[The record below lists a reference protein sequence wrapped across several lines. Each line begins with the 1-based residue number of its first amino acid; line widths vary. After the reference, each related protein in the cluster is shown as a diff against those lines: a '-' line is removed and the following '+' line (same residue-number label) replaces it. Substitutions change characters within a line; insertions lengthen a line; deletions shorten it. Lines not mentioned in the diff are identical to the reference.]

1 MWRANLRAEK
11 HAVRENEML
20 PRLRKVVL
28 RNLPELHIWKSPR
41 TELSHMHRVVT
52 EDLQG
57 YEGERGV
64 DNLVFPQLK
73 EISAF

>member
-1 MWRANLRAEK
+1 MWSANLRAEK

-28 RNLPELHIWKSPR
+28 PNLPELHIWKNPR

-57 YEGERGV
+57 
-64 DNLVFPQLK
+64 
-73 EISAF
+73 